1 MASAWY
7 RHLMSGTYVTRVGD
21 RGRIVLPAEL
31 RAEAGLEP
39 GTAVT
44 LVATGS
50 GVALLTREQLRD
62 WVRRDLEGLDLV
74 DDLLLSRRREVDGDA
89 A

>member
-1 MASAWY
+1 
-7 RHLMSGTYVTRVGD
+7 MSGTYLTQVGD

-44 LVATGS
+44 LVATDS
-50 GVALLTREQLRD
+50 GVVLLTREQLRD

-74 DDLLLSRRREVDGDA
+74 HDLLMSRRREVDGDA